1 LKALSMPKVQF
12 KVMVKN
18 KQSADGKAMVGQWGM
33 DDVEFMI
40 SPNVGEPFKKLKN
53 IASGGE
59 LSRVML
65 AVKTALAEA
74 DNIESLIFDEIDA
87 GIGGEVALTLGERL
101 SMLACSKQVL
111 CITHLA
117 TIAVRADN
125 HIKVEK
131 SVEGGR
137 TYTRVRPISGRER
150 VEEIARMLAGDK
162 RQSVSVKHA
171 EELLAQY
178 GSAKRK

>member
-1 LKALSMPKVQF
+1 VQ
-12 KVMVKN
+12 VRN
-18 KQSADGKAMVGQWGM
+18 KQNDAGKPVISVYGK
-33 DDVEFMI
+33 DDIEFII

-65 AVKTALAEA
+65 ALKTALAEA
-74 DNIESLIFDEIDA
+74 DNIGSLIFDEIDA

-101 SMLACSKQVL
+101 ALLSRYKQVL

-131 SVEGGR
+131 TVEGGR
-137 TYTRVRPISGRER
+137 TYTRVRPVSGRDR
-150 VEEIARMLAGDK
+150 VEEIARMLSGDK
-162 RQSVSVKHA
+162 KQEVSLKHA
-171 EELLAQY
+171 EELIDKY
-178 GSAKRK
+178 GSKANAPGRK